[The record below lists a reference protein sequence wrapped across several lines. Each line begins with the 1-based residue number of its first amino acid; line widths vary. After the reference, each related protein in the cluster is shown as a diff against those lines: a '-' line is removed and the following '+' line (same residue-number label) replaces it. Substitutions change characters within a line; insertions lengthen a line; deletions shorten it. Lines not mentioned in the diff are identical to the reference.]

1 MPTKRG
7 KVQTIVITPEGKQAD
22 VDRLQAQIKGLQEL
36 RGKVRTV
43 DALEIELNAKRRAL
57 AEARTDMETVA
68 EDAQA
73 ATKKADQRVAETAA
87 EVATIRRAITEEE
100 TKAREQIERLRKA
113 ADEMMTEAEKRIQEA
128 HALESELQQRE
139 TAISNMEH
147 TAKVE
152 AHQLTEEAHSLGILE
167 VSLEN
172 RDKSLGQRA
181 VDLDKKAA
189 GLEAMAKNLEQ
200 GRAAMFTRQGQ
211 IEELTLKAKKTADAA
226 KADFDMA
233 RRRLGEVAGA
243 VEVVEMK
250 AATLKGREQQLHT
263 ESGEMN
269 RKRALL
275 KEEDRRQTLRETRLQ
290 ETQARITM
298 EDRRL
303 VKVKDE
309 IQRKIIELEG
319 RENALRQQEAGR
331 RGL

>member
-1 MPTKRG
+1 
-7 KVQTIVITPEGKQAD
+7 
-22 VDRLQAQIKGLQEL
+22 
-36 RGKVRTV
+36 
-43 DALEIELNAKRRAL
+43 
-57 AEARTDMETVA
+57 
-68 EDAQA
+68 
-73 ATKKADQRVAETAA
+73 
-87 EVATIRRAITEEE
+87 
-100 TKAREQIERLRKA
+100 
-113 ADEMMTEAEKRIQEA
+113 
-128 HALESELQQRE
+128 
-139 TAISNMEH
+139 
-147 TAKVE
+147 
-152 AHQLTEEAHSLGILE
+152 
-167 VSLEN
+167 
-172 RDKSLGQRA
+172 
-181 VDLDKKAA
+181 
-189 GLEAMAKNLEQ
+189 
-200 GRAAMFTRQGQ
+200 
-211 IEELTLKAKKTADAA
+211 
-226 KADFDMA
+226 MA
-233 RRRLGEVAGA
+233 RRRLDEVAGA